1 MLVNAFFLFQNYC
14 VMSHKMIKI
23 SPLRITVE
31 GGTLLIRIGKDFR
44 NHLVY
49 APHFINVETEVQR
62 GSMTTITAWSWLMAK
77 LKYLPRIPGPNSTRV
92 YYTMLLL
99 LYQQECKYHYGTTY
113 VHTKPLPL
121 CTNILKKEYFLEHTS

>member
-14 VMSHKMIKI
+14 VVSHKIIKN

-31 GGTLLIRIGKDFR
+31 WGTLIIRIGKDFR

-62 GSMTTITAWSWLMAK
+62 GSMTTIKRMKLVDCKTKIFTKDSWPQLH
-77 LKYLPRIPGPNSTRV
+77 TRV
-92 YYTMLLL
+92 YYTLLLL
-99 LYQQECKYHYGTTY
+99 LYQQECKYHYRTTY
-113 VHTKPLPL
+113 MHTKHCVHPS
-121 CTNILKKEYFLEHTS
+121 LKKSIS